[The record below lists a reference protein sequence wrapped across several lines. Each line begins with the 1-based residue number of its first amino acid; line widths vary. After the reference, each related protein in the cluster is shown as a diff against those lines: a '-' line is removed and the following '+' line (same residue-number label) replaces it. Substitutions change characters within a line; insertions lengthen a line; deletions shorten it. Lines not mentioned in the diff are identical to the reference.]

1 MHHIREGSAVFTIAK
16 KEYWSVMVGY
26 IKKAV
31 KQAIDNR
38 ENAMLPVW
46 ETGKNSIPFERKFQ
60 GYICGICA
68 AVCWALRHCL
78 MLFV

>member
-1 MHHIREGSAVFTIAK
+1 MHHIRKGSAAFTIAK

-31 KQAIDNR
+31 KQAMDNR

-46 ETGKNSIPFERKFQ
+46 ETAKKWIPLSASFRD
-60 GYICGICA
+60 ICGICA
-68 AVCWALRHCL
+68 AVCWA
-78 MLFV
+78 